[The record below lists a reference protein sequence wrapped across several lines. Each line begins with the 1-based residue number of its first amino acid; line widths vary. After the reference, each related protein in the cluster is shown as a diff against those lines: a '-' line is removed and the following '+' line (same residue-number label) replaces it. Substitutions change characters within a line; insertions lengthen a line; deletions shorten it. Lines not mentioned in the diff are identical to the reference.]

1 MNFLADTNVLLRL
14 IQLQSPHHAEVEN
27 AVDRLLKN
35 GDTLFLTL
43 QNISEFWNVCTRPR
57 DKNGLGFSVAQ
68 ADAELTKIEQIFDL
82 LPDTNDVYKHWR
94 KLVISHSVSGV
105 QVHDAKI
112 VASMKAHNIKHLLT
126 LNAKDF
132 KRYKDIKTIEPKEV

>member
-82 LPDTNDVYKHWR
+82 LPDTLMMFINIGETGHKSFGLGR
-94 KLVISHSVSGV
+94 
-105 QVHDAKI
+105 
-112 VASMKAHNIKHLLT
+112 AS
-126 LNAKDF
+126 
-132 KRYKDIKTIEPKEV
+132 P